1 MTRAFARRS
10 LLGLSL
16 AGLAAGCD
24 NVAEPRILG
33 DLLIVSGDYQTAKV
47 GTQLPDPLVVKVTDD
62 AGRGIGG
69 VNIAWE
75 VVVGNGTLSSARTV
89 TESDGETSIRATP
102 TVGGQSA
109 LTATI
114 DEPID
119 GLYQVTFVMDG
130 T

>member
-1 MTRAFARRS
+1 MPRALALRTMFA
-10 LLGLSL
+10 LSL
-16 AGLAAGCD
+16 ALASGCEG
-24 NVAEPRILG
+24 VAEPRILG
-33 DLLIVSGDYQTAKV
+33 DLLIVSGDNQTAKV
-47 GTQLPDPLVVKVTDD
+47 GTQLPDPLVVRVTDD
-62 AGRGIGG
+62 SGRGVGG

-75 VVVGNGTLSSARTV
+75 VVVGNGTLSSARTQ
-89 TESDGETSIRATP
+89 TGSNGETSIRATP
-102 TVGGQSA
+102 TVTGQSA